1 MRGTP
6 VRPSFRGPECRFIP
20 AHAGNSAA
28 RSPPPG
34 RCSVHP
40 RACGE
45 LAARGRADHAESA
58 VHPRA
63 CGELAS
69 CRRNIDLPFGSS
81 PRMRGTLRGGL
92 ARRGEARFIPAH
104 AGNSFPSGLPLWRS
118 SVHPRA
124 CGELLGFTVDQLKN
138 HRFIPAH
145 AGNSITTTRLQRAG
159 SVHPR
164 ACGELACA
172 EKPGPGAIQVHPRAC
187 GELRSLPMRERS
199 STGSSPRMRGTLFL
213 ETHDSKRFARP

>member
-63 CGELAS
+63 CGELVSIGAS
-69 CRRNIDLPFGSS
+69 FVTSTGSS
-81 PRMRGTLRGGL
+81 PRMRGTPGFHCGPT
-92 ARRGEARFIPAH
+92 EEP
-104 AGNSFPSGLPLWRS
+104 P
-118 SVHPRA
+118 VHPRA
-124 CGELLGFTVDQLKN
+124 CGELGPDQEADSSSPTLRGTR
-138 HRFIPAH
+138 HLDSRQQPA
-145 AGNSITTTRLQRAG
+145 QP
-159 SVHPR
+159 VHPR
-164 ACGELACA
+164 ACGETRDSR
-172 EKPGPGAIQVHPRAC
+172 PSVHPRAC
-187 GELRSLPMRERS
+187 CILRRCWCRQRFIPAHA
-199 STGSSPRMRGTLFL
+199 GSSPRMRGTLFL